1 MIRTVRVELRDR
13 SYEVRIGPGAL
24 SGLGEQIDG
33 VLGEPPT
40 RRLLVVDLGVPED
53 RAEGVA
59 RQLESG
65 GVRLTRAGVTPS
77 EPDKSIATYQHLLEQ
92 AALARLERTD
102 QVIAL
107 GGGIVGDLAGFVA
120 ASYRRG
126 LPVVQAPTTLLSMV
140 DASVGG
146 KTGVN
151 LAVREDGQER
161 LLKNFVGAFHQ
172 PRLVVADIDML
183 GSLDPRVFRA
193 GLGECVK
200 HALIAGSEELLA
212 WTEASADRIMAHD
225 PGTLTEL
232 VTRSVGLKAR
242 VVAGDERE
250 AAPDGGRA
258 LLNLGHTFAHAIET
272 LPGVS
277 PAGGAAPG
285 LQHGEAVAIG
295 LMGALRTA
303 ETLGLIGSDLGE
315 RVRGLLGRF
324 GLPTRAE
331 GLPGADQLLEAMV
344 DDKKTVGGELR
355 LILPDGVGSAR
366 VVRDPDAEAIRAGL
380 RAIGAP

>member
-1 MIRTVRVELRDR
+1 MTRSVRVELRDR
-13 SYEVRIGPGAL
+13 AYEVRIGSGAL
-24 SGLGEQIDG
+24 AGLGEQIDD
-33 VLGEPPT
+33 VLGDPPK
-40 RRLLVVDLGVPED
+40 RRLLVVDRGVPEA
-53 RAEGVA
+53 RADAVA
-59 RQLESG
+59 RCLASG
-65 GVRLTRAGVTPS
+65 GVEVTRVGVTPS
-77 EPDKSIATYQHLLEQ
+77 EPDKSIASYERLLRG

-126 LPVVQAPTTLLSMV
+126 LPVVQAPSTLLSMV

-151 LAVREDGQER
+151 LSVRDGGQTR

-183 GSLDPRVFRA
+183 ASLDPRVFRA

-200 HALIAGSEELLA
+200 HALIAGSEELLG
-212 WTEASADRIMAHD
+212 WTEANAEGILEHD
-225 PGTLTEL
+225 PKTLTEL
-232 VTRSVGLKAR
+232 VTRNVGLKAR

-250 AAPDGGRA
+250 SAPDGGRA

-272 LPGVS
+272 LPDAT
-277 PAGGAAPG
+277 PAGAGTPG
-285 LQHGEAVAIG
+285 LEHGEAVAIG
-295 LMGALRTA
+295 LAGALRTA
-303 ETLGLIGSDLGE
+303 ERLGLIGPEPGE
-315 RVRGLLGRF
+315 RVGKLLERF
-324 GLPTRAE
+324 GLPARAE
-331 GLPGADQLLEAMV
+331 GLPDADRLLDAMV
-344 DDKKTVGGELR
+344 DDKKTVGGSLR

-366 VVRDPDAEAIRAGL
+366 VVRDPDPGAIRAGL